1 MFLKLRPE
9 LKKKL
14 KKKNIYIYVHA
25 QVIQNCTILSRV
37 DINDMDGNQ
46 QYVKQRKRKPKAI
59 FCCIVF

>member
-9 LKKKL
+9 FKKKIYIY
-14 KKKNIYIYVHA
+14 IYIYVHA

-46 QYVKQRKRKPKAI
+46 QDVKQRKRKPKAI